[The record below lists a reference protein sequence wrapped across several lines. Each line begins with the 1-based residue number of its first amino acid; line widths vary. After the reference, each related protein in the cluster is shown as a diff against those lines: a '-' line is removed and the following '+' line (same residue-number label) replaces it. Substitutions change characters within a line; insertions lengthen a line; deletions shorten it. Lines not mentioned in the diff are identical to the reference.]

1 MAHFR
6 VFGKEGEMSTPKQKL
21 EGSRSWP
28 FTIVRRDRCVERIMQ
43 ETGCDKWT
51 ATIAYRIA
59 TAGLQGAHKVEKDED
74 KV

>member
-1 MAHFR
+1 
-6 VFGKEGEMSTPKQKL
+6 MSTPKQKL

-28 FTIVRRDRCVERIMQ
+28 FTIVRRDRCVERIMK

-59 TAGLQGAHKVEKDED
+59 TAGLQGAKKVVED
-74 KV
+74 DIQQV

>member
-59 TAGLQGAHKVEKDED
+59 TAGLQGAKKVVDND
-74 KV
+74 IR

>member
-59 TAGLQGAHKVEKDED
+59 TAGLQGAKKVVENDIR
-74 KV
+74 

>member
-1 MAHFR
+1 
-6 VFGKEGEMSTPKQKL
+6 MSTPKQKL

-28 FTIVRRDRCVERIMQ
+28 FTIIRRDRCVEKIMK

-59 TAGLQGAHKVEKDED
+59 TAGLQGAHKVVED
-74 KV
+74 GRESV

>member
-1 MAHFR
+1 M
-6 VFGKEGEMSTPKQKL
+6 TPKQKL

-28 FTIVRRDRCVERIMQ
+28 FTIVRRDRCVEKIMQ

-59 TAGLQGAHKVEKDED
+59 TAGLQGAHKVVED
-74 KV
+74 DRESETV

>member
-1 MAHFR
+1 
-6 VFGKEGEMSTPKQKL
+6 MSTPKQKL

-51 ATIAYRIA
+51 ATIAYRIS
-59 TAGLQGAHKVEKDED
+59 TAGLQGVKKVTEVENDIR
-74 KV
+74 

>member
-59 TAGLQGAHKVEKDED
+59 TAGLQGAKKVTENDIR
-74 KV
+74 

>member
-1 MAHFR
+1 MAYFR

-51 ATIAYRIA
+51 ATIAYRIS
-59 TAGLQGAHKVEKDED
+59 TAGLQGAKKVAENDIR
-74 KV
+74 

>member
-28 FTIVRRDRCVERIMQ
+28 FTIVRRDRCVDRIMQ

-59 TAGLQGAHKVEKDED
+59 TAGLQGAKKVVENDIR
-74 KV
+74 

>member
-51 ATIAYRIA
+51 ATIAYRIS
-59 TAGLQGAHKVEKDED
+59 TAGLQGAKKVVENDIR
-74 KV
+74 

>member
-1 MAHFR
+1 MAHTGIL
-6 VFGKEGEMSTPKQKL
+6 GKEGEMSTPKQKL

-59 TAGLQGAHKVEKDED
+59 TAGLQGAKKVVENDIR
-74 KV
+74 

>member
-1 MAHFR
+1 MAHT
-6 VFGKEGEMSTPKQKL
+6 GILDQEGEMSTPKQKL

-59 TAGLQGAHKVEKDED
+59 TAGLQGAKKVTEEE
-74 KV
+74 V

>member
-1 MAHFR
+1 MAHS
-6 VFGKEGEMSTPKQKL
+6 GISDQEGEMSTPKQKL

-59 TAGLQGAHKVEKDED
+59 TAGLQGAKKVVENDIR
-74 KV
+74 

>member
-1 MAHFR
+1 MAHI
-6 VFGKEGEMSTPKQKL
+6 GIPYQEGEMSTTKQKL

-51 ATIAYRIA
+51 ATIAYRIS
-59 TAGLQGAHKVEKDED
+59 TAGLQGAKKVVENDIR
-74 KV
+74 

>member
-1 MAHFR
+1 
-6 VFGKEGEMSTPKQKL
+6 MSTPKQKL

-28 FTIVRRDRCVERIMQ
+28 FTIVRRERCVERIMQ

-59 TAGLQGAHKVEKDED
+59 TAGLQGVKKVTEVEA
-74 KV
+74 